1 MYTLE
6 INHFNVDIK
15 IETDDFEL
23 LHMLQETI
31 EETYEQHLNKD
42 DDEEEEIIITKKKK

>member
-6 INHFNVDIK
+6 INHYNVDIK
-15 IETDDFEL
+15 IETDDFKL
-23 LHMLQETI
+23 LHMLQAII